1 MSDQIKSGL
10 MLTVA
15 VAVSLVFLFPYWWGV
30 VQ

>member
-10 MLTVA
+10 TLA
-15 VAVSLVFLFPYWWGV
+15 AGVAVSLVFLFPHWWGI